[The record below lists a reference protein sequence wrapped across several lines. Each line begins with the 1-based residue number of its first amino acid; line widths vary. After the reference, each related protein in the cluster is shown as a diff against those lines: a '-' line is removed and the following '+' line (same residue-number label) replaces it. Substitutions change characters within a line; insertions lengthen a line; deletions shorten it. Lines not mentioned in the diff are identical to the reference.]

1 MYEKSYFVL
10 QNIMSLMKISLLF
23 CKFFFGDSIFSI
35 VVSFVTP
42 VLVAITTRIP
52 PLLVGRL

>member
-23 CKFFFGDSIFSI
+23 CKFFFGTIQYCI
-35 VVSFVTP
+35 VSFITP
-42 VLVAITTRIP
+42 VLVAITTRIA
-52 PLLVGRL
+52 PLPVGRL